1 MPDANVVF
9 LDRRIAAGAA
19 DEVLRAA
26 EKAEAVVQ
34 EGRSNVPGMTYE
46 EGVAYALRWA
56 LGHDDAEP
64 MEE

>member
-1 MPDANVVF
+1 M
-9 LDRRIAAGAA
+9 DRPT
-19 DEVLRAA
+19 DEQIDEQL
-26 EKAEAVVQ
+26 EKAEAVIQ
-34 EGRSNVPGMTYE
+34 EGGSNVPGMTYE